1 MEIRKFSSIDENL
14 VKNRDIFVYTRKN
27 AIFAQKF
34 EYERNIESVKKYNL
48 WFGNTIDCGFP
59 RPLYT
64 ESVASYLGSKVV
76 EGTYGTTTCGKKLYI
91 ASNCHASCA
100 TGGQ

>member
-1 MEIRKFSSIDENL
+1 MHE
-14 VKNRDIFVYTRKN
+14 KN
-27 AIFAQKF
+27 ADPLHKNSSMN
-34 EYERNIESVKKYNL
+34 ENIESVKKYNL

-76 EGTYGTTTCGKKLYI
+76 KVNPDGTKTCGKKLYI

-100 TGGQ
+100 TGGQQQ

>member
-1 MEIRKFSSIDENL
+1 MNE
-14 VKNRDIFVYTRKN
+14 
-27 AIFAQKF
+27 
-34 EYERNIESVKKYNL
+34 NIESVKKYNL

-76 EGTYGTTTCGKKLYI
+76 KVL
-91 ASNCHASCA
+91 
-100 TGGQ
+100 TG